1 LTHRDGFSAS
11 HLNEYPTLTTEIE
24 AKAGRDRNPRHIS
37 REVTSE
43 LSPTSSIELLAI
55 AVGSVLG
62 RLLRPGGLSTV
73 ASPSFLW
80 RVIFA

>member
-43 LSPTSSIELLAI
+43 LSPTSSIEL
-55 AVGSVLG
+55 
-62 RLLRPGGLSTV
+62 
-73 ASPSFLW
+73 
-80 RVIFA
+80 